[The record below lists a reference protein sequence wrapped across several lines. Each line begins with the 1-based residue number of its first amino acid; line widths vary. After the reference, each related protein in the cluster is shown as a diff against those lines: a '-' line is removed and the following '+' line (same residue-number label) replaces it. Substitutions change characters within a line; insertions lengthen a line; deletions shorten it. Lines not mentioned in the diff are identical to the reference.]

1 MPEPI
6 VIDPLSTPA
15 PADVAKTGGID
26 AMMAQL
32 DAADVQAAVV
42 EVPAVVPDKPTEP
55 KEPVVP
61 EPEPEPQPEL
71 EPAKPAAK
79 PADAEMSVEDMEK
92 FLKAHPNKKPWKI
105 YESLK
110 TTTAGKV
117 ADLESKLKAIEGK
130 AVASPGD
137 AEKVAALEKRI
148 EVLTGETSTYKQR
161 LAAADFRHTPQFAAL
176 RERGGRLLSKGH
188 QLISGMKVVDAD
200 GTERAATKEDC
211 DFLRAVP
218 ASRRG
223 EVAKAML
230 GDFNAFQIASL
241 ASQIDDVREES
252 DIGADEFARNDESN
266 RAQQEQT
273 SKSERAK
280 FDGAVKAGMDRIKS
294 DPKRGKWFTPDA
306 ADPEAAKMLNDGYE
320 AVERLINGSN
330 HLPAETV
337 AETAAV
343 LRAQAAAFPRVL
355 LEVNRLQAKTAALE
369 AELVKFRG
377 TDPGAKGATAGG
389 GPVATP
395 KRGGIDEQALAFD
408 SDPSLVNGRR

>member
-1 MPEPI
+1 MPEPT

-26 AMMAQL
+26 AMMANL
-32 DAADVQAAVV
+32 DAADVADQT
-42 EVPAVVPDKPTEP
+42 PATTTTSSTE
-55 KEPVVP
+55 VVP
-61 EPEPEPQPEL
+61 ETPAAPETETTTTEVAPE
-71 EPAKPAAK
+71 KPAAK

-110 TTTAGKV
+110 TTTASKV
-117 ADLESKLKAIEGK
+117 SDLEAKLKAIEGK

-148 EVLTGETSTYKQR
+148 EALSGETTTYKQC
-161 LAAADFRHTPQFAAL
+161 LAAADFRHTPQFQSF

-188 QLISGMKVVDAD
+188 QLISGMTYTEAD
-200 GTERAATKEDC
+200 GTQRPATKEDF

-218 ASRRG
+218 ASKRG
-223 EVAKAML
+223 DIAKAAL

-252 DIGADEFARNDESN
+252 DIAAEEFAKHDETN
-266 RAQQEQT
+266 RAQREQM
-273 SKSERAK
+273 SKSELAK
-280 FDGAVKAGMDRIKS
+280 FDGAVKAGIERIKA

-306 ADPEAAKMLNDGYE
+306 ADPEAAKLLNEGYE
-320 AVERLINGSN
+320 SVEKLINGSN

-337 AETAAV
+337 AENAAV

-369 AELVKFRG
+369 AELVKYRG
-377 TDPGAKGATAGG
+377 SDPGAKGATAGG
-389 GPVATP
+389 GPTATP
-395 KRGGIDEQALAFD
+395 KRMGIDEVAMSFD
-408 SDPSLVNGRR
+408 SDPGLVNGRR